1 MNYHLIHDRIIH
13 RGLYRLRSPEEKY
26 ERHHIFPKCEGGSP
40 QGTIVYLTI
49 KEHRLIHKIRYKL
62 YGYIGNKLACHIMK
76 YGRKYKTREEYSIL
90 ARFSHEKFR
99 KRDPEG
105 YKARQQKAGR
115 AAGHNSKIN
124 KLGFHSLTEEQR
136 KEARDKGRNTIVSQ
150 KLGMFSD
157 EYREVHKLTLHKR
170 VHTPSGWFDSMTEA
184 ANHYNVVAG
193 TVTYRVNNTSKTW
206 SEWYYEQA

>member
-1 MNYHLIHDRIIH
+1 
-13 RGLYRLRSPEEKY
+13 
-26 ERHHIFPKCEGGSP
+26 
-40 QGTIVYLTI
+40 
-49 KEHRLIHKIRYKL
+49 
-62 YGYIGNKLACHIMK
+62 MK

-90 ARFSHEKFR
+90 SKFSHEKFR

-105 YKARQQKAGR
+105 YKMHQQKAGR
-115 AAGHNSKIN
+115 AAGYNSKIN

-136 KEARDKGRNTIVSQ
+136 KEARDKGRNTIVTQ

-157 EYREVHKLTLHKR
+157 EYREAHKLTLYKR
-170 VHTPSGWFDSMTEA
+170 VHTPAGWFDSMTEA

-193 TVTYRVNNTSKTW
+193 TITYRANNTSKTW